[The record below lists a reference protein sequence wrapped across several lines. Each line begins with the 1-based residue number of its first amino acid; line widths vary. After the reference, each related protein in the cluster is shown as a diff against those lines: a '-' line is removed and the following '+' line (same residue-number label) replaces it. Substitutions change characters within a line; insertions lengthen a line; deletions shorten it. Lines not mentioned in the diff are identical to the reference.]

1 VISTYLND
9 ALGACEKAFDRDD
22 LPQYSWQDACQD
34 LGNILQGMARF
45 EEAIFWHSL
54 ALEKRPYLVEVYT
67 NLGVLY
73 AQEKSWKEAVSS
85 LRKAININP
94 NYAEAYSYLAQ
105 IYSLFGKKEEG
116 VELWYKTFSLKPQQ
130 ADAKAHYQLAKSF
143 QEQRKYNKAIACYQ
157 KSIIKDNNF
166 LDSYYQIGNIS
177 VEQGNLDRAIS
188 YYQKIIE
195 IDDNQALAHH
205 KLGNVYLQQNK
216 FEDAIAAFRT
226 SIQLLPEFPWSY
238 RDLVKTLMKLE
249 KWDEAL
255 ATCNGIVNL
264 VQEYPWVYVQ
274 MGNIFL
280 QKNAPDE
287 AISCFHKACELRGW
301 YFPKDKNY
309 QFTRDNFSYRIPTWE
324 SHLQSLFDRVGLKV
338 VEIGSTQG
346 MSTCWLLDK
355 LLTDDSAKLVCV
367 ETKFSEDFHSNIVR
381 TGAAGKVRKLEGDI
395 HVNLTNL
402 ESNFYDLVN
411 IQDKRKLPQYIKQD
425 AELAWLLLKVDG
437 FLIFNDY
444 QKDNPKNPNC
454 KPQLGID
461 EFLNS
466 IKDRFKILHQD
477 ASSHQLIIQKIKD

>member
-1 VISTYLND
+1 VITTYLND
-9 ALGACEKAFDRDD
+9 ALVECEKAFDRED
-22 LPQYSWQDACQD
+22 LHQYSWQDACQG

-85 LRKAININP
+85 LKKAIKLNP
-94 NYAEAYSYLAQ
+94 NYADAYSYLAQ
-105 IYSLFGKKEEG
+105 IYSVFGRKEEG
-116 VELWYKTFSLKPQQ
+116 LELWYKTFSLKPQQ
-130 ADAKAHYQLAKSF
+130 ADARAHYKLAKNF
-143 QEQRKYNKAIACYQ
+143 QERGKYNKAIACYQ
-157 KSIIKDNNF
+157 RAIVKDSNF

-177 VEQGNLDRAIS
+177 VEQSNLDRAIS

-195 IDDNQALAHH
+195 IDENQALAHH
-205 KLGNVYLQQNK
+205 KLGNIWLKQNK
-216 FEDAIAAFRT
+216 FEEAIAAFRT

-238 RDLVKTLMKLE
+238 RDLVKTLMQLE

-280 QKNAPDE
+280 KKNATDE
-287 AISCFHKACELRGW
+287 AVSCFHKACELRGW

-324 SHLQSLFDRVGLKV
+324 SHLQPLIDRVGLQV
-338 VEIGSTQG
+338 LEIGTTQG

-367 ETKFSEDFHSNIVR
+367 DTQFSDNFHSNIVR
-381 TGAAGKVRKLEGDI
+381 TGAASKVRKLEGDI
-395 HVNLTNL
+395 ADNLTNL
-402 ESNFYDLVN
+402 ESSFYDLVN

-425 AELAWLLLKVDG
+425 AELAWLSLKIDG

-444 QKDNPKNPNC
+444 QRQNLKNEQH
-454 KPQLGID
+454 KTQIGID

-466 IKDRFKILHQD
+466 VKDKFKILHQD
-477 ASSHQLIIQKIKD
+477 ANSHQLIIQKTQE